1 MSRIPRTVSD
11 EMGEWDDH
19 VDKAI
24 HWVLGKLGSPEY
36 RGVCL
41 GFVEDAYELANEMEL
56 DGYATA
62 RGAAEGY
69 GAAGSAGPP
78 PEGAF
83 VFYDCEGSLEGI
95 FRNWGHVGLCIGD
108 GKVVHAWDVVRTDDY
123 MAVEELTP
131 APGWT
136 RPNYIGWAPASTIIP
151 HRPTQRESNPLQR
164 SGDADG

>member
-1 MSRIPRTVSD
+1 MR
-11 EMGEWDDH
+11 EWDDC
-19 VDKAI
+19 VDKAV
-24 HWVLGKLGSPEY
+24 HWVSGKLGSPEY

-62 RGAAEGY
+62 KSAAEGY
-69 GAAGSAGPP
+69 GAASNAGPP

-95 FRNWGHVGLCIGD
+95 FRNWGHVGLCVGD

-131 APGWT
+131 EPGRAT
-136 RPNYIGWAPASTIIP
+136 LTVRCSGSMVPWALAATIVP
-151 HRPTQRESNPLQR
+151 HRPTQRESNPLR
-164 SGDADG
+164 GPGDADD